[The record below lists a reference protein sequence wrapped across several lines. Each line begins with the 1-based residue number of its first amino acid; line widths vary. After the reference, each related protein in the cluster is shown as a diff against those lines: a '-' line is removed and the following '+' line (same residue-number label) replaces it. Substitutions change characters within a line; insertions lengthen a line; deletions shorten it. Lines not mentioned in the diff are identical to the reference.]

1 MSKTACVVGSEGGI
15 GSAIVQRLKDEGW
28 SPVLRMDLNGPI
40 AIDVSNADSVNA
52 AFAKARQLVPQL
64 GLLVVASGVLDLGN
78 ITNTSLERWSE
89 VLAVNLTGP
98 FLCCKASYD
107 WIVDGGRIVLISSL
121 AGRTGGVVSGTA
133 YASSK
138 GGVESLSKSLA
149 QQLASRGITVNCV
162 APGGVDTSMLAKN
175 TDSAISAMIK
185 STPLK
190 RVGLPAE
197 IAAAVSFLGSSD
209 ASFITGTVLAVNGGL
224 RMD

>member
-15 GSAIVQRLKDEGW
+15 GTAIVKRLKDDGW
-28 SPVLRMDLNGPI
+28 SSVLRMDLKGPI
-40 AIDVSNADSVNA
+40 EIDVTNADSVNS
-52 AFAKARQLVPQL
+52 AFEKARQQVKQL

-78 ITNTSLERWSE
+78 ITNTSLERWNE
-89 VLAVNLTGP
+89 VMAVNLTGP

-149 QQLASRGITVNCV
+149 QQLAFRGITVNCV
-162 APGGVDTSMLAKN
+162 APGGVDTLMLKKN
-175 TDSAISAMIK
+175 ADSAISAMIK
-185 STPLK
+185 ATPLN

-197 IAAAVSFLGSSD
+197 IAAAVAFLGSSD
-209 ASFITGTVLAVNGGL
+209 ASFITGTVLSVNGGL

>member
-15 GSAIVQRLKDEGW
+15 GTAIVKRLKDDGW
-28 SPVLRMDLNGPI
+28 SSVLRMDLKGPI
-40 AIDVSNADSVNA
+40 EIDVTNADSVNA
-52 AFAKARQLVPQL
+52 AFEKARQQVKQL

-78 ITNTSLERWSE
+78 ITNTSLERWNE
-89 VLAVNLTGP
+89 VMAVNLTGP

-149 QQLASRGITVNCV
+149 QQLAFRGITVNCV
-162 APGGVDTSMLAKN
+162 APGGIDTSMLKKN
-175 TDSAISAMIK
+175 ADSAISAMIK
-185 STPLK
+185 ATPLN

-197 IAAAVSFLGSSD
+197 IAAAVAFLGSSD
-209 ASFITGTVLAVNGGL
+209 ASFITGTVLSVNGGL

>member
-15 GSAIVQRLKDEGW
+15 GAAIVNRLTDDGW
-28 SPVLRMDLNGPI
+28 SSVLRMDLKGPI
-40 AIDVSNADSVNA
+40 EIDVTNADSVNS
-52 AFAKARQLVPQL
+52 AFEKARQQVKQL

-78 ITNTSLERWSE
+78 ITNTSLERWNE
-89 VLAVNLTGP
+89 VMAVNLTGP

-149 QQLASRGITVNCV
+149 QQLAFRGITVNCV
-162 APGGVDTSMLAKN
+162 APGGVDTLMLKKN
-175 TDSAISAMIK
+175 ADSAISAMIK
-185 STPLK
+185 ATPLN

-197 IAAAVSFLGSSD
+197 IAAAVAFLGSSD
-209 ASFITGTVLAVNGGL
+209 ASFITGTVLSVNGGL

>member
-40 AIDVSNADSVNA
+40 VIDVSNADSVNA

>member
-40 AIDVSNADSVNA
+40 AIDVSNADSVDA
-52 AFAKARQLVPQL
+52 AFAKAQQQVAQL
-64 GLLVVASGVLDLGN
+64 GLLVVASGILDLGK
-78 ITNTSLERWSE
+78 ITNTSLERWNE

-175 TDSAISAMIK
+175 SDSAISAMINA
-185 STPLK
+185 TPLR
-190 RVGLPAE
+190 RVGSPAE
-197 IAAAVSFLGSSD
+197 IAAAVSFLGSND